1 MMNKNLFSDGLG
13 HIDPDAVE
21 RMLRMEDDLARKAAR
36 RRYAWVKPVL
46 IAAALALMLSAVLV
60 IVPFI
65 PKKLDIE
72 YEPVKGPDQSVWV
85 YYTNENGTQ
94 KRERVSLP
102 GGAGNVFEAWKHLS
116 EVDDAVEILGYEEV
130 TDAQPGITVV
140 PSTLWEYLKQT
151 LAPTSGQKTV
161 TVTLSAQI
169 TSCDNYDAL
178 IESLQKTLAKYAGVD
193 AEQIRIL
200 IDGEQTVVI
209 GDLEFWHSLQGG
221 GPVVGTLGST
231 FEITVG
237 MTNVSDKEIVFPAIL
252 GDFAPNARLRL
263 NSTIY
268 VDESI
273 IPVMPT
279 NMYCEPAEYRL
290 APGESREL
298 TYTFEIPEQA
308 TCGEYDLVVSFGEY
322 SFTFEEAVQIVGF
335 GYVPSLSV
343 SATEFHEFL
352 IKYGF
357 HQTDPEAFKQAVGMH
372 TYLNDQSVLDIMNPY
387 SVEYAPGYSGEE
399 YGSNLFAYG
408 YTRHPDGSCN
418 NYFGGL
424 ALPGDMRLPH
434 GITPGDRL
442 VDSLHKMGVDPQT
455 AQETVEKAQKLFEGE
470 QIRLGDNF
478 NTFCITRNRHGE
490 YIIHYDFYAAPVDGD
505 PAPPEY
511 SLELLYSEANM
522 TFVCFYVKA
531 GYGDFSVEMISSP
544 IFVSSMSSSA
554 LGKELDADETR
565 QLLDIIDSTTRQD
578 GKPDVTC
585 DYYFV
590 FDGFLFSY
598 STETGILM
606 GQERYYEFSDE
617 QRLIVNKIVA
627 NSTYAP
633 NFQSVTLKD
642 SGILTPAL
650 AQKLLSL
657 MNNGTW
663 HDGCLEGVPVIEF
676 DCDGTTVGYT
686 NGCLFTTE
694 HYMFVG
700 GFDLY
705 QLDSLWEAVG
715 SVRRDEYDF
724 VVYFMG
730 EYYGHSTA
738 VDEKYAGSA
747 SFVPDVLDESIGNTN
762 YNTAWLAL
770 YQPELADSHGLQDV
784 RFDVQDGFL
793 VAENGKFFEQFT
805 DFDPNFGSGDVYIT
819 CIEGEECNIRI
830 STADARILRDALINV
845 EAWDCPFASYYLFDT
860 VITVGG
866 YTLGFDFSFN
876 GIRLGNRETS
886 FATQEDYEAVE
897 AMIQKYTTTHIN

>member
-46 IAAALALMLSAVLV
+46 IAAALALTLSAVLV

-72 YEPVKGPDQSVWV
+72 YQPVKGPDQSVWV
-85 YYTNENGTQ
+85 YYPNENGTQ

-130 TDAQPGITVV
+130 TDAQPSTTVV
-140 PSTLWEYLKQT
+140 PGTLWEYLKQT
-151 LAPTSGQKTV
+151 LSPASGQKTV

-200 IDGEQTVVI
+200 IDGEQTAVV
-209 GDLEFWHSLQGG
+209 GGLQFYHSLQGG
-221 GPVVGTLGST
+221 GPVVAELGTTL
-231 FEITVG
+231 EITVG
-237 MTNVSDKEIVFPAIL
+237 VTNISNQIIEYDLCSI
-252 GDFAPNARLRL
+252 DYW
-263 NSTIY
+263 Y
-268 VDESI
+268 VDALLTMDGAARIMHEECYI
-273 IPVMPT
+273 LD
-279 NMYCEPAEYRL
+279 EYL
-290 APGESREL
+290 DTVISPGESREL
-298 TYTFEIPEQA
+298 RYRFIIPEQA
-308 TCGEYDLVVSFGEY
+308 TCGVYDLVIWSGEKT
-322 SFTFEEAVQIVGF
+322 FTFEDAVQVVGF
-335 GYVPSLSV
+335 GYTPSLAV

-399 YGSNLFAYG
+399 HGSNLFAYG

-455 AQETVEKAQKLFEGE
+455 AQDTVERAQKLFEGE

-490 YIIHYDFYAAPVDGD
+490 YIIHYDFIAAPVDGD

-511 SLELLYSEANM
+511 SLELVYNETNM
-522 TFVCFYVKA
+522 VFVCFYVKA

-565 QLLDIIDSTTRQD
+565 QLLAIIDSTTRQD

-585 DYYFV
+585 DYYIV
-590 FDGFLFSY
+590 FDGFLFLY

-633 NFQSVTLKD
+633 DFQNIKLYENNMLVSLPNQV
-642 SGILTPAL
+642 AL
-650 AQKLLSL
+650 QIKSAL
-657 MNNGTW
+657 NNAEW
-663 HDGCLEGVPVIEF
+663 HDGTLELEPLLWF
-676 DCDGTTVGYT
+676 DCDGTRVGYDY
-686 NGCLFTTE
+686 GIFFTTQ
-694 HYMFVG
+694 HYWYADNYTEDCTNALRDAIVG
-700 GFDLY
+700 L
-705 QLDSLWEAVG
+705 
-715 SVRRDEYDF
+715 RTKEYNAII
-724 VVYFMG
+724 YYAG
-730 EYYGHSTA
+730 AYYGHSEA
-738 VDEKYAGSA
+738 VDEKLNGTVSFAMNINPHSLDEILYAHDDKQAVA
-747 SFVPDVLDESIGNTN
+747 SFGYIVDCKNAVDLGVLITN
-762 YNTAWLAL
+762 
-770 YQPELADSHGLQDV
+770 
-784 RFDVQDGFL
+784 
-793 VAENGKFFEQFT
+793 NGAYFEQITKFAPDFSQGEIKLVITPAGEPPLGELT
-805 DFDPNFGSGDVYIT
+805 DEDAQKLREIFQRAEFSYCFEDHEAEYETRIEIGSYSIDYLSAWGDAKIGDWKATLSDEDCATVA
-819 CIEGEECNIRI
+819 NII
-830 STADARILRDALINV
+830 GGYVNV
-845 EAWDCPFASYYLFDT
+845 E
-860 VITVGG
+860 
-866 YTLGFDFSFN
+866 
-876 GIRLGNRETS
+876 
-886 FATQEDYEAVE
+886 
-897 AMIQKYTTTHIN
+897 

>member
-46 IAAALALMLSAVLV
+46 IAAALALILSTVLV

-72 YEPVKGPDQSVWV
+72 YQPVKGPDQSVWV

-130 TDAQPGITVV
+130 TDAQPSTTVV

-151 LAPTSGQKTV
+151 LSPASGQKTV

-209 GDLEFWHSLQGG
+209 GGLEFWHSLQGG

-252 GDFAPNARLRL
+252 GDFAPKARLRL
-263 NSTIY
+263 NSIIY

-279 NMYCEPAEYRL
+279 NMYCEPVEYRL

-298 TYTFEIPEQA
+298 TYTFDIPEQA

-335 GYVPSLSV
+335 GYTPSLAV

-352 IKYGF
+352 LKYGF
-357 HQTDPEAFKQAVGMH
+357 NTTDPEAFKQAVGMH

-399 YGSNLFAYG
+399 HGSNLFAYG

-455 AQETVEKAQKLFEGE
+455 AQDTVERAKKLFEGE

-490 YIIHYDFYAAPVDGD
+490 YIIHYDFIAAPVDGD

-511 SLELLYSEANM
+511 SLELVYNETNM
-522 TFVCFYVKA
+522 VFVCFYVKA
-531 GYGDFSVEMISSP
+531 GYGDFSVEMFSSP

-565 QLLDIIDSTTRQD
+565 QLLAIIDSTTRQD

-585 DYYFV
+585 DYYIV
-590 FDGFLFSY
+590 FDGFLFLY

-633 NFQSVTLKD
+633 DFQNIKLYENNMLVSLPNQV
-642 SGILTPAL
+642 AL
-650 AQKLLSL
+650 QIKYAL
-657 MNNGTW
+657 NNAEW
-663 HDGCLEGVPVIEF
+663 HDGTLELEPLLWF
-676 DCDGTTVGYT
+676 DCDGTRVGYDY
-686 NGCLFTTE
+686 GIFFTTQ
-694 HYMFVG
+694 HYWYADNYTEDCTNALRDAIVG
-700 GFDLY
+700 L
-705 QLDSLWEAVG
+705 
-715 SVRRDEYDF
+715 RTKEYNAII
-724 VVYFMG
+724 YYAG
-730 EYYGHSTA
+730 AYYGHSEA
-738 VDEKYAGSA
+738 VDEKLNGTVNFSMNIRPEFLEDILYAHDDKQAVA
-747 SFVPDVLDESIGNTN
+747 SFGDLVDCKNAVDLGVLITINGAYFEQITKFAPDFSQGEIKLVITPAGEPPLGELTDEDAQKLREIFQRAEFSYCFEDHEAEYETRIEIGSYSID
-762 YNTAWLAL
+762 YLSAWGDAKIGDWKATLSDEDCAT
-770 YQPELADSHGLQDV
+770 
-784 RFDVQDGFL
+784 
-793 VAENGKFFEQFT
+793 VAEIIG
-805 DFDPNFGSGDVYIT
+805 GYV
-819 CIEGEECNIRI
+819 
-830 STADARILRDALINV
+830 NV
-845 EAWDCPFASYYLFDT
+845 E
-860 VITVGG
+860 
-866 YTLGFDFSFN
+866 
-876 GIRLGNRETS
+876 
-886 FATQEDYEAVE
+886 
-897 AMIQKYTTTHIN
+897 

>member
-1 MMNKNLFSDGLG
+1 MMNKNLFSDGLS
-13 HIDPDAVE
+13 HVDVDAVE
-21 RMLRMEDDLARKAAR
+21 RMLRIEDDLARKAAR
-36 RRYAWVKPVL
+36 RRFAWVKPVL
-46 IAAALALMLSAVLV
+46 AAAALALLLCAVLV
-60 IVPFI
+60 VVPFI

-72 YEPVKGPDQSVWV
+72 YEPTKGSENVWV
-85 YYTNENGTQ
+85 YYANENGTQ

-116 EVDDAVEILGYEEV
+116 KVDDTVQILDYEET
-130 TDAQPGITVV
+130 TDAEVGATVV

-151 LAPTSGQKTV
+151 LSPTSGQKTV
-161 TVTLSAQI
+161 TVTLSAEI

-209 GDLEFWHSLQGG
+209 GKLKFWHSLQGG
-221 GPVVGTLGST
+221 GPVVGVLGST

-252 GDFAPNARLRL
+252 SDFAPKARLRL

-273 IPVMPT
+273 RPVMPT
-279 NMYCEPAEYRL
+279 NMYCEPVEYRL
-290 APGESREL
+290 APGESREM

-308 TCGEYDLVVSFGEY
+308 TCGEYDLVVSFGEH

-335 GYVPSLSV
+335 GYTPSLAV

-352 IKYGF
+352 LKYGF
-357 HQTDPEAFKQAVGMH
+357 NTTDPEAFKQAVGMH
-372 TYLNDQSVLDIMNPY
+372 TYLNDQSVLDIMNPW
-387 SVEYAPGYSGEE
+387 SAEYAPGYSGEE

-455 AQETVEKAQKLFEGE
+455 AQETVERAQKLFEGE

-490 YIIHYDFYAAPVDGD
+490 YIIHYDFYAAPAQGD

-511 SLELLYSEANM
+511 SLELVYNETNM

-531 GYGDFSVEMISSP
+531 GYGDFSVEMFSSP

-585 DYYFV
+585 DYYIV

-598 STETGILM
+598 STESGILM
-606 GQERYYEFSDE
+606 GQGRYYQFSDE

-633 NFQSVTLKD
+633 DFQNIKLYENNMLVSLPNQV
-642 SGILTPAL
+642 AL
-650 AQKLLSL
+650 QIKSAL
-657 MNNGTW
+657 NNAEW
-663 HDGCLEGVPVIEF
+663 HDGTLELEPLLWF
-676 DCDGTTVGYT
+676 DCDGTRVGYDY
-686 NGCLFTTE
+686 GIFFTTQ
-694 HYMFVG
+694 HYWYADNYTEDCTNALRDAIVG
-700 GFDLY
+700 L
-705 QLDSLWEAVG
+705 
-715 SVRRDEYDF
+715 RTKEYNAII
-724 VVYFMG
+724 YYAG
-730 EYYGHSTA
+730 AYYGHSEA
-738 VDEKYAGSA
+738 VDEKLNGTV
-747 SFVPDVLDESIGNTN
+747 SFAMNINSHSLDEILYAHDDKQAVAAFGDIVDCKNAVDLGVLITN
-762 YNTAWLAL
+762 
-770 YQPELADSHGLQDV
+770 
-784 RFDVQDGFL
+784 
-793 VAENGKFFEQFT
+793 NGAYFEQITKFAPDFSQGEIKLVITPAGEPPLGELT
-805 DFDPNFGSGDVYIT
+805 DEDAQKLREIFQRAEFSYCFEDHEAEYETRIEIGSYSIDYLSAWGDAKIGHWKATLSDEDCATVA
-819 CIEGEECNIRI
+819 NII
-830 STADARILRDALINV
+830 GGYVNV
-845 EAWDCPFASYYLFDT
+845 E
-860 VITVGG
+860 
-866 YTLGFDFSFN
+866 
-876 GIRLGNRETS
+876 
-886 FATQEDYEAVE
+886 
-897 AMIQKYTTTHIN
+897 

>member
-13 HIDPDAVE
+13 HIDPDALE

-46 IAAALALMLSAVLV
+46 VAAALALLLCAVLV
-60 IVPFI
+60 VVPFI

-72 YEPVKGPDQSVWV
+72 YEPTEGSENVWV
-85 YYTNENGTQ
+85 YYANENGTQ
-94 KRERVSLP
+94 RRERVSLP
-102 GGAGNVFEAWKHLS
+102 DAADNVFKAWKHLNA
-116 EVDDAVEILGYEEV
+116 VDDTVEILGYEESTNQEV
-130 TDAQPGITVV
+130 GVTVV

-151 LAPTSGQKTV
+151 LSPASGQKTV
-161 TVTLSAQI
+161 TVTLSAEI

-209 GDLEFWHSLQGG
+209 GGLEFWHSLQGG

-263 NSTIY
+263 NSIIY

-279 NMYCEPAEYRL
+279 NMYCDPVAYRL
-290 APGESREL
+290 APGESREM

-308 TCGEYDLVVSFGEY
+308 ACGEYDLVVSFGEH
-322 SFTFEEAVQIVGF
+322 SFTFRQAVQIVGF
-335 GYVPSLSV
+335 GYTPSLAV

-352 IKYGF
+352 LKYGF
-357 HQTDPEAFKQAVGMH
+357 NTTDPEAFKQAVGMH

-424 ALPGDMRLPH
+424 ALPGDMHLPH

-455 AQETVEKAQKLFEGE
+455 AQETVERAQKLFEGE

-490 YIIHYDFYAAPVDGD
+490 YIIHYDFIAAPAQDD

-511 SLELLYSEANM
+511 SLELIYSEANM

-565 QLLDIIDSTTRQD
+565 QLQDIIDSTTRQD

-590 FDGFLFSY
+590 FDGFLFLY

-606 GQERYYEFSDE
+606 GQGRYYQFSDE
-617 QRLIVNKIVA
+617 QRLIVNEIVA

-633 NFQSVTLKD
+633 DFQNIKLYENNMLVSLPNQV
-642 SGILTPAL
+642 AL
-650 AQKLLSL
+650 QIKSAL
-657 MNNGTW
+657 NNAEW
-663 HDGCLEGVPVIEF
+663 HDGTLELEPLLWF
-676 DCDGTTVGYT
+676 DCDGTRVGYDY
-686 NGCLFTTE
+686 GIFFTTQ
-694 HYMFVG
+694 HYWYADNYTEDCTNALRDAIVG
-700 GFDLY
+700 L
-705 QLDSLWEAVG
+705 
-715 SVRRDEYDF
+715 RTKEYNAII
-724 VVYFMG
+724 YYAG
-730 EYYGHSTA
+730 AYYGHSEA
-738 VDEKYAGSA
+738 VDEKLNGTV
-747 SFVPDVLDESIGNTN
+747 SFAMNINPHSLDEILYAHDDKQAVAAFGDIVDCKNAVDLGVLITNNGAYFEQITKFAPDFSQGEIKLVITPAGEPPLGELTDEDAQKLREIFQRAEFSYCFEDHEAEYETRIEIGSYSIDYLSAWGDAKIGNWKATLSDEDCA
-762 YNTAWLAL
+762 T
-770 YQPELADSHGLQDV
+770 
-784 RFDVQDGFL
+784 
-793 VAENGKFFEQFT
+793 VAEIIG
-805 DFDPNFGSGDVYIT
+805 GYV
-819 CIEGEECNIRI
+819 
-830 STADARILRDALINV
+830 NV
-845 EAWDCPFASYYLFDT
+845 E
-860 VITVGG
+860 
-866 YTLGFDFSFN
+866 
-876 GIRLGNRETS
+876 
-886 FATQEDYEAVE
+886 
-897 AMIQKYTTTHIN
+897 